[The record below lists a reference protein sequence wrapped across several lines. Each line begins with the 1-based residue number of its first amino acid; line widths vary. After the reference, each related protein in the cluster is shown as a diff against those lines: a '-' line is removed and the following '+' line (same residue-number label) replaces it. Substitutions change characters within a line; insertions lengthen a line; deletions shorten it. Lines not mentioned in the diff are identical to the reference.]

1 MKNSL
6 PTRNLISSIV
16 STILLLYFMV
26 KSPSPKIIFIPF
38 LICSL
43 SMAGKS
49 IARILNKEKMAS
61 FFGKIFV
68 LGFSLFFI
76 GFLVVAAFISI
87 RDKNYTMLIFSLPF
101 WIGGFFLIKNRLLN
115 KNEKKN
121 GESVFTFIFV
131 ISTLLVVIAL
141 LVGIYLL
148 VLGIKDAELGLIFG
162 GMIFTFGSLAFVLAA
177 LTMKGCFDKV
187 KIDVLGLYAGAV
199 IAMIGIGFLFL
210 KYRESY
216 SLVETIRAFGLWITI
231 PILMTMVGVYQV
243 VTCIRN
249 KK

>member
-1 MKNSL
+1 M
-6 PTRNLISSIV
+6 
-16 STILLLYFMV
+16 
-26 KSPSPKIIFIPF
+26 
-38 LICSL
+38 
-43 SMAGKS
+43 
-49 IARILNKEKMAS
+49 
-61 FFGKIFV
+61 
-68 LGFSLFFI
+68 
-76 GFLVVAAFISI
+76 
-87 RDKNYTMLIFSLPF
+87 
-101 WIGGFFLIKNRLLN
+101 
-115 KNEKKN
+115 N

-199 IAMIGIGFLFL
+199 IAVIGIGFLFL

-231 PILMTMVGVYQV
+231 PILMTVVGVYQV